1 MPQAEVADLVEAA
14 RQNVL
19 EEAAHELVAAKAAG
33 SRPADLAFLVL
44 DRDRLVVEADD
55 AGVGE
60 SDTKDI
66 AGEVVE
72 HGLLAVSPGGDMKD
86 PRHLPDH
93 VGNDEIRAPSLQQ
106 CAELAAHQ
114 FGKSLDGE
122 QEVLACRVP
131 GAGVLGDPRSEERA
145 MNMRVQ
151 V

>member
-60 SDTKDI
+60 SDTKDV

-86 PRHLPDH
+86 PRHAPDH
-93 VGNDEIRAPSLQQ
+93 VGNDEIRALSLQQ
-106 CAELAAHQ
+106 RPDLAAHQ
-114 FGKSLDGE
+114 LGESFDGN
-122 QEVLACRVP
+122 QELPACRVL
-131 GAGVLGDPRSEERA
+131 ASSEIPPPLA
-145 MNMRVQ
+145 AIP
-151 V
+151 